1 MQSAATLLTATM
13 ASLKGQPSRPLS
25 YILPMALSLARMPP
39 WPSSHQAS
47 SNALPACLI
56 GTCNVIPAARSAN
69 MSCRNT
75 RQSCHGRL
83 PLSVVHC
90 TVPWGTQLDRA
101 ISWYMESYSTGAR
114 TGGRPGASAVKRRTL
129 LGGGPCPTGLG
140 QWVRSAVAL
149 STAKMASLNRL

>member
-101 ISWYMESYSTGAR
+101 ISWYMGSYSTGAR
-114 TGGRPGASAVKRRTL
+114 GATGGVSCQASDLAGR
-129 LGGGPCPTGLG
+129 GPTGLG